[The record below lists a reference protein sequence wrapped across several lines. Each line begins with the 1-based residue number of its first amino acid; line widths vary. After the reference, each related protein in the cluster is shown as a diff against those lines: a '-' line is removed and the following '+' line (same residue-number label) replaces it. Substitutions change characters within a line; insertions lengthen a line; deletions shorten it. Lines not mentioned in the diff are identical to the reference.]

1 MKEKSSRANGAFQ
14 FLITRWMVS
23 GSVWSRTL
31 STTNLGASFRS
42 VLRVHSLADATDMR
56 RFDKLGGTSKA
67 TVPAVNVTSIV
78 VATGC
83 VDRVKDQFRNLCRF
97 RGPSFFVSTNSK
109 ELVTELIMKVGE
121 VETH

>member
-1 MKEKSSRANGAFQ
+1 MQEVSSRADEAFQ

-31 STTNLGASFRS
+31 STTNLDASFGS
-42 VLRVHSLADATDMR
+42 LLGAHSLADATDMR
-56 RFDKLGGTSKA
+56 TFDKLGNTSKT

-83 VDRVKDQFRNLCRF
+83 VDRVKDQFHSLCRF
-97 RGPSFFVSTNSK
+97 CGPSFVVSTNSK
-109 ELVTELIMKVGE
+109 ELITELIMTVG
-121 VETH
+121 